1 MCSTCKEKNDRRLA
15 RRKERLDGRALLEQ
29 AWKNDDEDAIE
40 EHWRWHRIDSDY
52 DEEWEY
58 APDTHAVW
66 EMMDSLMELSIQDY
80 EQYIL
85 NWLID
90 SQWVNLVNLN
100 MTEKSV
106 AQALIT
112 RTMNFEQQFSYSYSK
127 IVGLQ
132 AEGPWVLKKDYIIL
146 EENKQNYEIPAGRE
160 INEVLWFSNQPI
172 TAFGMGGIGGFGGVG
187 LGANEAGFAQMGYQG
202 SYFMMSGFDYLI
214 RMQEANILNRILGG
228 SLTYRITA
236 LPDGKKDLQLYNAP
250 GNQFNWGNYSQYV
263 GRAVWYWYYDVT
275 PDSRADCLKNN
286 PDVIKM
292 PNEVPLEEMTWTDL
306 NVPAQQW
313 VRRWFTAYVKE
324 TLGRVRGKYS
334 GNLKAPDSE
343 LIMDYTSLLTEGKD
357 EKTKLI
363 EELTGPE
370 GWLTRLRPEKVME
383 KEALLAENLNKQMKF
398 RAMPR
403 QIYVI

>member
-1 MCSTCKEKNDRRLA
+1 MSVIPEP
-15 RRKERLDGRALLEQ
+15 ERSKIYTRVKHLLG
-29 AWKNDDEDAIE
+29 
-40 EHWRWHRIDSDY
+40 
-52 DEEWEY
+52 
-58 APDTHAVW
+58 APLRSVEVTD

-112 RTMNFEQQFSYSYSK
+112 RTMDFEQQFSYSYSK

-132 AEGPWVLKKDYIIL
+132 SMGPWVLKKDYIIL
-146 EENKQNYEIPAGRE
+146 ERNKQNYEIPAGRE
-160 INEVLWFSNQPI
+160 INEVLWFSNQPW
-172 TAFGMGGIGGFGGVG
+172 TAFGLGGIGGFGGVG

-236 LPDGKKDLQLYNAP
+236 LPDGKKDLQLYNTP
-250 GNQFNWGNYSQYV
+250 GGNFNWSNYSEYA
-263 GRAVWYWYYDVT
+263 GKAVWYWYYDVT

-292 PNEVPLEEMTWTDL
+292 PNEVPLEELTWSDL

-334 GNLKAPDSE
+334 GNLKTPDSE
-343 LIMDYTSLLTEGKD
+343 LQMDYTSLLTEGKD

-363 EELTGPE
+363 EELTGAE

-383 KEALLAENLNKQMKF
+383 KEALIAENLNKQMKF